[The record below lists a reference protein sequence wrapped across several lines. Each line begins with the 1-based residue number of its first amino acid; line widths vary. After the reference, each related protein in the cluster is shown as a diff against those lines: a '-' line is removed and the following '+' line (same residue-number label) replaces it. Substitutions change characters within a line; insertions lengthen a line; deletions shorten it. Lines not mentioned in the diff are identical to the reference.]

1 MSSREATVVDGIRL
15 GQSFE
20 DCSSE
25 QGDPVRRTGAL
36 RHGAREA
43 EDMNISTSPPLQA
56 RALQKSFHGHP
67 RVDGVGFT
75 IEPGRVVGLLGPN
88 GAGKTTTIRLLLGL
102 MASDQGEAL
111 VFGRPYRDLERPATM
126 VGAVLDAGGLH
137 PARTGRQHLRIAAAR
152 ADVAPERVD
161 VVLAEVGMTA
171 DADRRSG
178 GYSLGMKQR
187 IAIAAAL
194 LGEPQLLV
202 LDEPSNGLDPAGMR
216 WLRDRLRVFADAG
229 GTVLLSSHLLSDVQD
244 IADDIV
250 VIAEGRVVADVTLA
264 DAVATASGDLEG
276 YYLQVT
282 GTAGVR

>member
-1 MSSREATVVDGIRL
+1 
-15 GQSFE
+15 
-20 DCSSE
+20 
-25 QGDPVRRTGAL
+25 
-36 RHGAREA
+36 
-43 EDMNISTSPPLQA
+43 MNIFTSPPLEA
-56 RALQKSFHGHP
+56 RGLHKSFDGRL
-67 RVDGVGFT
+67 RVNGVGFT
-75 IEPGRVVGLLGPN
+75 IAPGRVLGLLGPN

-102 MASDQGEAL
+102 MAADQGEAL
-111 VFGRPYRDLERPATM
+111 VFGRPYRDLEQPATL

-152 ADVAPERVD
+152 AGVSPARVD
-161 VVLAEVGMTA
+161 TVLAEVGMTA
-171 DADRRSG
+171 DADRRSS

-194 LGEPQLLV
+194 LGQPRLLV

-216 WLRDRLRVFADAG
+216 WLRDRLRAFADAG

-244 IADDIV
+244 IADDVV

-264 DAVATASGDLEG
+264 DAVAAAGGDLEG
-276 YYLQVT
+276 YYLGVT

>member
-1 MSSREATVVDGIRL
+1 
-15 GQSFE
+15 
-20 DCSSE
+20 
-25 QGDPVRRTGAL
+25 
-36 RHGAREA
+36 
-43 EDMNISTSPPLQA
+43 MNISTSPPLQA
-56 RALQKSFHGHP
+56 RGLHKSFHGRA

-75 IEPGRVVGLLGPN
+75 IESGRVVGLLGPN

-102 MASDQGEAL
+102 IAADQGEAL
-111 VFGRPYRDLERPATM
+111 VFGRRYRDLERPATM

-137 PARTGRQHLRIAAAR
+137 PARTGREHLRIAAAR
-152 ADVAPERVD
+152 ADVAIERVD
-161 VVLAEVGMTA
+161 VVLAEVGMTS

-194 LGEPQLLV
+194 LGEPKLLV

-216 WLRDRLRVFADAG
+216 WLRDRLRAFADAG

-250 VIAEGRVVADVTLA
+250 VIADGRVVADVTLA

-282 GTAGVR
+282 GITGVR

>member
-1 MSSREATVVDGIRL
+1 
-15 GQSFE
+15 
-20 DCSSE
+20 
-25 QGDPVRRTGAL
+25 
-36 RHGAREA
+36 
-43 EDMNISTSPPLQA
+43 MNIPTSPPLEA
-56 RALQKSFHGHP
+56 RGLHKTFHGRS
-67 RVDGVGFT
+67 RVDDVGFT
-75 IEPGRVVGLLGPN
+75 IGPGRVVGLLGPN

-102 MASDQGEAL
+102 MAADRGEGL
-111 VFGRPYRDLERPATM
+111 VFGHPYRDVERPATM

-137 PARTGRQHLRIAAAR
+137 PARTGREHLRIAAAR
-152 ADVAPERVD
+152 AEVSSERVD
-161 VVLAEVGMTA
+161 AVLAEVGMTA
-171 DADRRSG
+171 EADRRSG

-194 LGEPQLLV
+194 LGEPKLLV

-216 WLRDRLRVFADAG
+216 WLRDHLRAFADAG

-250 VIAEGRVVADVTLA
+250 VIAEGRVVADVTVA

-282 GTAGVR
+282 GNAGVR

>member
-1 MSSREATVVDGIRL
+1 
-15 GQSFE
+15 
-20 DCSSE
+20 
-25 QGDPVRRTGAL
+25 
-36 RHGAREA
+36 
-43 EDMNISTSPPLQA
+43 MNISTSPPLQA
-56 RALQKSFHGHP
+56 RGLHKSFHGRA

-75 IEPGRVVGLLGPN
+75 IESGRVVGLLGPN

-102 MASDQGEAL
+102 IAADQGEAL
-111 VFGRPYRDLERPATM
+111 VFGRRYRDLERPATM
-126 VGAVLDAGGLH
+126 AGAVLDAGGLH
-137 PARTGRQHLRIAAAR
+137 PARTGREHLRIAAAR
-152 ADVAPERVD
+152 AGVSIERVD

-194 LGEPQLLV
+194 LGEPKMLV

-216 WLRDRLRVFADAG
+216 WLRDRLRAFADAG

-250 VIAEGRVVADVTLA
+250 VIADGRVVADVTLA

-282 GTAGVR
+282 GIAGVR

>member
-1 MSSREATVVDGIRL
+1 
-15 GQSFE
+15 
-20 DCSSE
+20 
-25 QGDPVRRTGAL
+25 
-36 RHGAREA
+36 
-43 EDMNISTSPPLQA
+43 MNISTFPPLQA
-56 RALQKSFHGHP
+56 RGLHKSFHGRA
-67 RVDGVGFT
+67 RVDEVGFT
-75 IEPGRVVGLLGPN
+75 IESGRVVGLLGPN

-102 MASDQGEAL
+102 MAADKGEAL
-111 VFGRPYRDLERPATM
+111 VFGRSYRDLERPATM

-137 PARTGRQHLRIAAAR
+137 PARTGREHLRIAAAR
-152 ADVAPERVD
+152 ADVATERVD
-161 VVLAEVGMTA
+161 AVLAEVGMTT

-194 LGEPQLLV
+194 LGEPKLLV

-216 WLRDRLRVFADAG
+216 WLRDRLRAFADAG

-250 VIAEGRVVADVTLA
+250 VIAEGLVVADVTLA

-282 GTAGVR
+282 GIAEVR

>member
-1 MSSREATVVDGIRL
+1 
-15 GQSFE
+15 
-20 DCSSE
+20 
-25 QGDPVRRTGAL
+25 
-36 RHGAREA
+36 
-43 EDMNISTSPPLQA
+43 MNISTSPPLEA
-56 RALQKSFHGHP
+56 RGLHKTFHGRS

-75 IEPGRVVGLLGPN
+75 IRSGRVVGLLGPN

-102 MASDQGEAL
+102 VSADQGEAL
-111 VFGRPYRDLERPATM
+111 VFGRRYRDLERPATM

-137 PARTGRQHLRIAAAR
+137 PARTGREHLRIAAAR
-152 ADVAPERVD
+152 ADVASERVD
-161 VVLAEVGMTA
+161 AVLDEVGMTGE
-171 DADRRSG
+171 ADRRSG

-194 LGEPQLLV
+194 LGEPKLLV

-216 WLRDRLRVFADAG
+216 WLRDRLRAFADAG

-250 VIAEGRVVADVTLA
+250 VIAEGRVVADVMVA

>member
-1 MSSREATVVDGIRL
+1 
-15 GQSFE
+15 
-20 DCSSE
+20 
-25 QGDPVRRTGAL
+25 
-36 RHGAREA
+36 
-43 EDMNISTSPPLQA
+43 MNISTSPPLQA
-56 RALQKSFHGHP
+56 RGLHKSFHGRA

-75 IEPGRVVGLLGPN
+75 IESGRVVGLLGPN

-102 MASDQGEAL
+102 IAADQGEAL
-111 VFGRPYRDLERPATM
+111 VFGRRYRDLERPATM

-137 PARTGRQHLRIAAAR
+137 PARTGREHLRIAAAR
-152 ADVAPERVD
+152 AGVSVERVD

-194 LGEPQLLV
+194 LGEPKMLV

-216 WLRDRLRVFADAG
+216 WLRDRLRAFADAG

-250 VIAEGRVVADVTLA
+250 VIADGRVVADVTLA

-282 GTAGVR
+282 GIAGVR

>member
-1 MSSREATVVDGIRL
+1 
-15 GQSFE
+15 
-20 DCSSE
+20 
-25 QGDPVRRTGAL
+25 
-36 RHGAREA
+36 
-43 EDMNISTSPPLQA
+43 MNISSSPPLQA
-56 RALQKSFHGHP
+56 RGLHKTFHGRA
-67 RVDGVGFT
+67 RVDGVGFA
-75 IEPGRVVGLLGPN
+75 IEAGRVVGLLGPN

-102 MASDQGEAL
+102 VAADQGEAL

-152 ADVAPERVD
+152 ADVASERID
-161 VVLAEVGMTA
+161 AVLTEVGMTA

-194 LGEPQLLV
+194 LGEPELLV

-216 WLRDRLRVFADAG
+216 WLRDHLRGFADAG

-250 VIAEGRVVADVTLA
+250 VIADGRVVADVTVA
-264 DAVATASGDLEG
+264 DAIASASGDLEG

-282 GTAGVR
+282 GNAGVR

>member
-1 MSSREATVVDGIRL
+1 
-15 GQSFE
+15 
-20 DCSSE
+20 
-25 QGDPVRRTGAL
+25 
-36 RHGAREA
+36 
-43 EDMNISTSPPLQA
+43 MNISTSPPLQA
-56 RALQKSFHGHP
+56 RGLHKSFHGRA

-102 MASDQGEAL
+102 MAADQGEAL
-111 VFGRPYRDLERPATM
+111 VFGRPYRDLERPATV

-137 PARTGRQHLRIAAAR
+137 PARTGREHLRIAAAR
-152 ADVAPERVD
+152 ADVAVERVD
-161 VVLAEVGMTA
+161 AVLAEVGMTA

-194 LGEPQLLV
+194 LGEPRLLV

-216 WLRDRLRVFADAG
+216 WLRDRLRAFADAG

-264 DAVATASGDLEG
+264 DAVATSSGDLEG

-282 GTAGVR
+282 GIAGVR

>member
-1 MSSREATVVDGIRL
+1 
-15 GQSFE
+15 
-20 DCSSE
+20 
-25 QGDPVRRTGAL
+25 
-36 RHGAREA
+36 
-43 EDMNISTSPPLQA
+43 MNISTSPPLQA
-56 RALQKSFHGHP
+56 RGLRKSFHGRP
-67 RVDGVGFT
+67 RVDGVGLT

-102 MASDQGEAL
+102 IAADQGEAL
-111 VFGRPYRDLERPATM
+111 VFGRPYSDLQRPATL

-152 ADVAPERVD
+152 ADVDPARVD

-187 IAIAAAL
+187 IAIAVAL
-194 LGEPQLLV
+194 LGEPKLLV

-216 WLRDRLRVFADAG
+216 WLRDRLRAFAGAG
-229 GTVLLSSHLLSDVQD
+229 GTVLLSSHLLSDVED

-250 VIAEGRVVADVTLA
+250 VIADGRVVADVTLA
-264 DAVATASGDLEG
+264 DAVASASGDLEG
-276 YYLQVT
+276 YYLEVT
-282 GTAGVR
+282 GIAGVR

>member
-1 MSSREATVVDGIRL
+1 
-15 GQSFE
+15 
-20 DCSSE
+20 
-25 QGDPVRRTGAL
+25 
-36 RHGAREA
+36 
-43 EDMNISTSPPLQA
+43 MNISTSPPLQA
-56 RALQKSFHGHP
+56 RGLHKSFHGRA

-75 IEPGRVVGLLGPN
+75 IESGRVVGLLGPN

-102 MASDQGEAL
+102 IAADQGEAL
-111 VFGRPYRDLERPATM
+111 VFGRRYRDLERPATM

-137 PARTGRQHLRIAAAR
+137 PARTGREHLRIAAAR
-152 ADVAPERVD
+152 ADVAIERVD
-161 VVLAEVGMTA
+161 VVLAEVGMTS

-194 LGEPQLLV
+194 LGEPKLLV

-216 WLRDRLRVFADAG
+216 WLRDRLRAFADAG

-250 VIAEGRVVADVTLA
+250 VIADGRVVADVTLA

-282 GTAGVR
+282 GIAGVR

>member
-1 MSSREATVVDGIRL
+1 
-15 GQSFE
+15 
-20 DCSSE
+20 
-25 QGDPVRRTGAL
+25 
-36 RHGAREA
+36 
-43 EDMNISTSPPLQA
+43 MNISTSPPLQA
-56 RALQKSFHGHP
+56 RGLHKSFHGRS

-75 IEPGRVVGLLGPN
+75 IASGRVVGLLGPN

-102 MASDQGEAL
+102 IAADQGEAL

-137 PARTGRQHLRIAAAR
+137 PARTGREHLRIAAAR
-152 ADVAPERVD
+152 ADVAPQRVD

-187 IAIAAAL
+187 IAVAAAL
-194 LGEPQLLV
+194 LGEPKLLV

-216 WLRDRLRVFADAG
+216 WLRDRLRAFADAG

-282 GTAGVR
+282 GIAGVR

>member
-1 MSSREATVVDGIRL
+1 
-15 GQSFE
+15 
-20 DCSSE
+20 
-25 QGDPVRRTGAL
+25 
-36 RHGAREA
+36 
-43 EDMNISTSPPLQA
+43 MNISTSPPLQA
-56 RALQKSFHGHP
+56 RGLHKSFHGRA

-75 IEPGRVVGLLGPN
+75 IASGRVVGLLGPN

-102 MASDQGEAL
+102 IAADQGEAL

-137 PARTGRQHLRIAAAR
+137 PARTGREHLRIAAAR
-152 ADVAPERVD
+152 AAVAPQRVD

-171 DADRRSG
+171 HADRRSG

-187 IAIAAAL
+187 IAVAAAL
-194 LGEPQLLV
+194 LGEPKLLV

-216 WLRDRLRVFADAG
+216 WLRDRLRAFADAG

-282 GTAGVR
+282 GIAGVR

>member
-1 MSSREATVVDGIRL
+1 
-15 GQSFE
+15 
-20 DCSSE
+20 
-25 QGDPVRRTGAL
+25 
-36 RHGAREA
+36 
-43 EDMNISTSPPLQA
+43 MNISTSPPLQA
-56 RALQKSFHGHP
+56 RGLHKSFHGRA
-67 RVDGVGFT
+67 RVAGVGFT
-75 IEPGRVVGLLGPN
+75 IESGRVVGLLGPN

-102 MASDQGEAL
+102 IAADQGEAL
-111 VFGRPYRDLERPATM
+111 VFGRRYRDLERPATM

-137 PARTGRQHLRIAAAR
+137 PARTGREHLRIAAAR
-152 ADVAPERVD
+152 ADVAIERVD
-161 VVLAEVGMTA
+161 VVLAEVGMTSE
-171 DADRRSG
+171 ADRRSG

-194 LGEPQLLV
+194 LGEPKLLV

-216 WLRDRLRVFADAG
+216 WLRDRLRAFADAG

-250 VIAEGRVVADVTLA
+250 VIADGRVVADVTLA

-282 GTAGVR
+282 GIAGVR

>member
-1 MSSREATVVDGIRL
+1 
-15 GQSFE
+15 
-20 DCSSE
+20 
-25 QGDPVRRTGAL
+25 
-36 RHGAREA
+36 
-43 EDMNISTSPPLQA
+43 MNISTSPPLQA
-56 RALQKSFHGHP
+56 RGLHKSFHGRA

-75 IEPGRVVGLLGPN
+75 IESGRVVGLLGPN

-102 MASDQGEAL
+102 IAADQGEAL
-111 VFGRPYRDLERPATM
+111 VFGRRYRDLERPATM

-137 PARTGRQHLRIAAAR
+137 PARTGREHLRIAAAR
-152 ADVAPERVD
+152 ADVSIERVD
-161 VVLAEVGMTA
+161 VVLAEVGMTS

-194 LGEPQLLV
+194 LGEPKLLV

-216 WLRDRLRVFADAG
+216 WLRDRLRAFADAG

-250 VIAEGRVVADVTLA
+250 VIADGRVVADVTLA

-282 GTAGVR
+282 GIAGVR

>member
-1 MSSREATVVDGIRL
+1 
-15 GQSFE
+15 
-20 DCSSE
+20 
-25 QGDPVRRTGAL
+25 
-36 RHGAREA
+36 
-43 EDMNISTSPPLQA
+43 MNISTSPPLQA
-56 RALQKSFHGHP
+56 RGLHKSFHGRV

-75 IEPGRVVGLLGPN
+75 IESGRVVGLLGPN

-102 MASDQGEAL
+102 IAADQGEAL
-111 VFGRPYRDLERPATM
+111 VFGRRYRDLERPATM

-137 PARTGRQHLRIAAAR
+137 PARTGREHLRIAAAR
-152 ADVAPERVD
+152 ADVALERVD
-161 VVLAEVGMTA
+161 AVLAEVGMTA

-194 LGEPQLLV
+194 LGEPKLLI

-216 WLRDRLRVFADAG
+216 WLRDRLRAFADAG

-282 GTAGVR
+282 GIAGVR

>member
-1 MSSREATVVDGIRL
+1 
-15 GQSFE
+15 
-20 DCSSE
+20 
-25 QGDPVRRTGAL
+25 
-36 RHGAREA
+36 
-43 EDMNISTSPPLQA
+43 MNISTSPPLRA
-56 RALQKSFHGHP
+56 RGLHKSFHDHP

-75 IEPGRVVGLLGPN
+75 VGSGRVVGLLGPN

-102 MASDQGEAL
+102 VAADRGEAL
-111 VFGRPYRDLERPATM
+111 VFGRAYRDLERPATL

-137 PARTGRQHLRIAAAR
+137 PARTGRQHLRIAAGR
-152 ADVAPERVD
+152 AGIPPERVEI
-161 VVLAEVGMTA
+161 VLAEVGMTA
-171 DADRRSG
+171 AADRRSG

-194 LGEPQLLV
+194 LGEPKLLV

-216 WLRDRLRVFADAG
+216 WLRDRLRAFADAG
-229 GTVLLSSHLLSDVQD
+229 GTVLLSSHQLSDVQD

-250 VIAEGRVVADVTLA
+250 VIAEGRVVADITLA
-264 DAVATASGDLEG
+264 EAVAAASGDLEG

>member
-1 MSSREATVVDGIRL
+1 
-15 GQSFE
+15 
-20 DCSSE
+20 
-25 QGDPVRRTGAL
+25 
-36 RHGAREA
+36 
-43 EDMNISTSPPLQA
+43 MNISTSPPLRA
-56 RALQKSFHGHP
+56 RGLHKSFRHHP

-75 IEPGRVVGLLGPN
+75 VEPGRIVGLLGPN

-102 MASDQGEAL
+102 MAPDRGEAL
-111 VFGRPYRDLERPATM
+111 VFGRPYRELDRPATV

-137 PARTGRQHLRIAAAR
+137 PARTGREHLRIAAAR
-152 ADVAPERVD
+152 ADVAPARVD
-161 VVLAEVGMTA
+161 VVLADVGMTA

-194 LGEPQLLV
+194 LGEPKLLV

-216 WLRDRLRVFADAG
+216 WLRDRLRAFADAG

-250 VIAEGRVVADVTLA
+250 VIAEGHVVADITVA
-264 DAVATASGDLEG
+264 DAVATANGDLEG
-276 YYLQVT
+276 YYLEVT

>member
-1 MSSREATVVDGIRL
+1 
-15 GQSFE
+15 
-20 DCSSE
+20 
-25 QGDPVRRTGAL
+25 
-36 RHGAREA
+36 
-43 EDMNISTSPPLQA
+43 MNISTSPPLEA
-56 RALQKSFHGHP
+56 RGLHKTFHGRS

-75 IEPGRVVGLLGPN
+75 IRSGRVVGLLGPN

-102 MASDQGEAL
+102 VSSDQGEAL
-111 VFGRPYRDLERPATM
+111 VFGRRYRDLERPATM

-137 PARTGRQHLRIAAAR
+137 PARTGREHLRIAAAR
-152 ADVAPERVD
+152 AEVASERVD
-161 VVLAEVGMTA
+161 AVLDDVGMTGE
-171 DADRRSG
+171 ADRRSG

-194 LGEPQLLV
+194 LGEPKLLV

-216 WLRDRLRVFADAG
+216 WLRDRLRAFADAG

-250 VIAEGRVVADVTLA
+250 VIAEGRVVADVTVA

>member
-1 MSSREATVVDGIRL
+1 
-15 GQSFE
+15 
-20 DCSSE
+20 
-25 QGDPVRRTGAL
+25 
-36 RHGAREA
+36 
-43 EDMNISTSPPLQA
+43 MNISTSPPLQA
-56 RALQKSFHGHP
+56 RGLHKSFHGRA
-67 RVDGVGFT
+67 RVDGVDFT
-75 IEPGRVVGLLGPN
+75 IEAGRVVGLLGPN

-111 VFGRPYRDLERPATM
+111 VFGRPYRDLERPAKM

-137 PARTGRQHLRIAAAR
+137 PARTGREHLRIAAAR
-152 ADVAPERVD
+152 AAVDPERVD
-161 VVLAEVGMTA
+161 AVLAEVGMTA
-171 DADRRSG
+171 EADRRSG

-187 IAIAAAL
+187 IAIAAAI
-194 LGEPQLLV
+194 LGEPKLLV

-216 WLRDRLRVFADAG
+216 WLRDRLRAFADAG

-282 GTAGVR
+282 GIAGVR